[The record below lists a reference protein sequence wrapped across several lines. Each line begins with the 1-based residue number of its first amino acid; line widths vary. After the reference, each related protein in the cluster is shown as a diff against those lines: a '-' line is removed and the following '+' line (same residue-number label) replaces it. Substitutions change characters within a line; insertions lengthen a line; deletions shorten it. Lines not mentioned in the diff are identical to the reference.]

1 MVDPVRTMEGRVIQS
16 ERILPMRRQVERFEF
31 SPTTAGGVLEAM
43 TTISEAADGWINLL
57 PGIDE
62 DQEVSAPTGITA
74 LLAPRVPGA
83 LMGTWA
89 PEVVTRRGRQGAKIG
104 LLHTAGR
111 FAARQLASL
120 GLPLPDGW
128 VVRQDNPRRGLI
140 VLASLNAPNKEVLD
154 WMIAAGT
161 ALCGLETSGMWR
173 ADVYLPRSVVTTD
186 DQ

>member
-1 MVDPVRTMEGRVIQS
+1 V
-16 ERILPMRRQVERFEF
+16 RRQVERFEF
-31 SPTTAGGVLEAM
+31 NPTDAGAVLDAM
-43 TTISEAADGWINLL
+43 ATISQAADGWINLL

-62 DQEVSAPTGITA
+62 DAAPPTSTGITA
-74 LLAPRVPGA
+74 LLAPRVPGS

-89 PEVVTRRGRQGAKIG
+89 PETDTRRGREGAKIG

-111 FAARQLASL
+111 FAARQLAAL

-128 VVRQDNPRRGLI
+128 IVRQDNPRRGLI
-140 VLASLNAPNKEVLD
+140 VLAAVNASNKEVLD

-173 ADVYLPRSVVTTD
+173 ADVYLPRTVGAPE